1 VTPTSDSSA
10 PDGTQAVRRAI
21 NVLRVLARTGE
32 LTAAELA
39 RETGLSPATASRMAK
54 VLLTEGMVRRNPV
67 NGAYHLGARAALL
80 GQAAQEVLGLDK
92 ALPPMRALR
101 EQTGESV
108 NLAIRDDAESVVL
121 LRVQSKL
128 PLRFEQTVGAR
139 FPLYSTASG
148 KAMLSFSGTC
158 QAYLDQLPSTLES
171 VTTGTIRTRAKLRV
185 DLKSTKERGYA
196 VDHEENVEGVRC
208 VGAPILDEDG
218 RSVAA
223 LVVQAPSVR
232 MDLARITQ
240 LGPVVIQVAR
250 ELAHVIPDYSTLRY

>member
-1 VTPTSDSSA
+1 M
-10 PDGTQAVRRAI
+10 RRAI
-21 NVLRVLARTGE
+21 NVLRVLARSGE

-39 RETGLSPATASRMAK
+39 RETGLSAATASRMAK
-54 VLLTEGMVRRNPV
+54 ALLAEGMVRRNPV

-92 ALPPMRALR
+92 ALPPMHALR

-108 NLAIRDDAESVVL
+108 NLAIRDDTESVVL
-121 LRVQSKL
+121 LRVQSQL
-128 PLRFEQTVGAR
+128 PLRFEQSIGAR

-148 KAMLSFSGTC
+148 KAMLSFSDTC
-158 QAYLDQLPSTLES
+158 PAYLEQLPSTLRS
-171 VTTGTIRTRAKLRV
+171 ITTGTIRTRSKLRI
-185 DLKSTKERGYA
+185 DLESTRGRGYA

-218 RSVAA
+218 WSVAA

-232 MDLARITQ
+232 MDRERIAQ
-240 LGPVVIQVAR
+240 LGPVVVQVAQ